1 MRSSNL
7 SEMPS
12 QRGPK
17 RTPFPSMAYS
27 DIEELWTRSRQ
38 IMLHYTTTSPTR
50 TSPVFNNYSPM
61 PCSTT
66 RTNGLL
72 PFASSAPSYIMNASR
87 IPFLTLGSSGNSMP
101 HQPCT
106 IINNAIDEITKQFG
120 KALPLGSRLG
130 SGSPERLR
138 SAEE

>member
-1 MRSSNL
+1 
-7 SEMPS
+7 
-12 QRGPK
+12 
-17 RTPFPSMAYS
+17 
-27 DIEELWTRSRQ
+27 
-38 IMLHYTTTSPTR
+38 
-50 TSPVFNNYSPM
+50 
-61 PCSTT
+61 
-66 RTNGLL
+66 
-72 PFASSAPSYIMNASR
+72 MNASR